1 MKRMEKLIGW
11 LLLVGVL
18 ASALIVV
25 LGGILY
31 VWRHGSEP
39 VHYRV
44 FRGEP
49 ADLRTFEG
57 VWRDVVGGS
66 GRGIVQCGLMLLVAV
81 QLVRVGLTGALFLL
95 NRDGVYVVITSV
107 VLGLLMYGIVF
118 AGR

>member
-11 LLLVGVL
+11 LLLAGVL

-25 LGGILY
+25 LGGTFY

-57 VWRDVVGGS
+57 VWSDVVRGS
-66 GRGIVQCGLMLLVAV
+66 GRGIIQCGLILLVVV
-81 QLVRVGLTGALFLL
+81 QVVRVGVTGVLFLM
-95 NRDGVYVVITSV
+95 NRDRVFVVVSLV
-107 VLGLLMYGIVF
+107 VLGLLMYGIVL